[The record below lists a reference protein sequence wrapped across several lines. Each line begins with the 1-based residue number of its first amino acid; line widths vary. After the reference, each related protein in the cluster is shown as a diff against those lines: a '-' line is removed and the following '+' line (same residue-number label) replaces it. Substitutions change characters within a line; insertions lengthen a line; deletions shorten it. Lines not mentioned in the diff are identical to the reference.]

1 MDCKAPVF
9 GSDQIVCC
17 ATCPHVAHKRRECS
31 GKVFKNKHWLC
42 EDCRLNYPTGTPASK
57 LEEDVA
63 KVNQAVDVIECR
75 RNAQIDLIIA
85 RACAAA
91 LPRIEAARLAAEAGK
106 EGGGKAGMG
115 VKRGREEG
123 V

>member
-1 MDCKAPVF
+1 M
-9 GSDQIVCC
+9 
-17 ATCPHVAHKRRECS
+17 H
-31 GKVFKNKHWLC
+31 KNKHWLC
-42 EDCRLNYPTGTPASK
+42 EDCRLKYPKGTPAAK

-75 RNAQIDLIIA
+75 RNAKIDLVIA

-91 LPRIEAARLAAEAGK
+91 LPRIEAAQLAAEAGK
-106 EGGGKAGMG
+106 GKVGVG